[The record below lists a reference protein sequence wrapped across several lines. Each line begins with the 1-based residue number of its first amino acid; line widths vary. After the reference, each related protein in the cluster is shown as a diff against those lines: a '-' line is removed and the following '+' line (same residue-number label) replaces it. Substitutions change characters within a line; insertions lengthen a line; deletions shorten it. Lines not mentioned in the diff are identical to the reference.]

1 MEGGGASGSDA
12 TSDFGPRNSIAF
24 CITRFP
30 NQTSQ

>member
-1 MEGGGASGSDA
+1 MDGGAASGSDA
-12 TSDFGPRNSIAF
+12 ASDFGPRNSIAF